1 MNYLFIHASHDGTIT
16 IVQEN
21 KVIVHTQI
29 DRFNRFKYTSFP
41 SRTLIEFI
49 NSLNL
54 EFKEVHITGLTN
66 NHCAAQ
72 WAECLQSDIIVGY
85 ETQVYV
91 DVHSHHNY
99 HAYSNQLIS
108 PFNKSHHLVW
118 DLHGDLIFK
127 KDKFYAE
134 QTSIYDD
141 DLKVIHKEWF
151 DNLEGNVCIGSC
163 YKSTTDGLG
172 LNGRNDF
179 NDGKTMALSSYGKF
193 NQEIFNHI
201 YNKNFIRDSFK
212 DLKLSTLKEDTYSQ
226 DFVKTFQTA
235 CELKAEEIVSKIDSD
250 NLTLTGGVA
259 QNILINTRLSKHK
272 KIFVNPFCTDQ
283 GISLG
288 KAYSTLKGKI
298 EKLNTVYLGF
308 KHTFNRDIFFKN
320 FSLVKANYKDVSKI
334 LLNEP
339 VAIYQGRS
347 EQGPRALG
355 NRSLLMNPAHRD
367 AVKKVN
373 DIKKRE
379 WYRPFTCS
387 ILNENFEEYFF
398 ANYNTTPY
406 YMNFVYKVKQN
417 QEEKLKSVLS
427 VDGYSRVQCVKAEHN
442 THYYNLIKTFNKMY
456 GIPVLLN
463 TSLNL
468 PGMPV
473 VESYEDLKNIL
484 LKSNLKYCFLP
495 EHNIL
500 ITKNVVN

>member
-1 MNYLFIHASHDGTIT
+1 M
-16 IVQEN
+16 
-21 KVIVHTQI
+21 
-29 DRFNRFKYTSFP
+29 
-41 SRTLIEFI
+41 
-49 NSLNL
+49 
-54 EFKEVHITGLTN
+54 
-66 NHCAAQ
+66 
-72 WAECLQSDIIVGY
+72 
-85 ETQVYV
+85 
-91 DVHSHHNY
+91 
-99 HAYSNQLIS
+99 
-108 PFNKSHHLVW
+108 
-118 DLHGDLIFK
+118 
-127 KDKFYAE
+127 
-134 QTSIYDD
+134 
-141 DLKVIHKEWF
+141 
-151 DNLEGNVCIGSC
+151 
-163 YKSTTDGLG
+163 
-172 LNGRNDF
+172 
-179 NDGKTMALSSYGKF
+179 
-193 NQEIFNHI
+193 
-201 YNKNFIRDSFK
+201 
-212 DLKLSTLKEDTYSQ
+212 
-226 DFVKTFQTA
+226 
-235 CELKAEEIVSKIDSD
+235 
-250 NLTLTGGVA
+250 
-259 QNILINTRLSKHK
+259 
-272 KIFVNPFCTDQ
+272 
-283 GISLG
+283 
-288 KAYSTLKGKI
+288 
-298 EKLNTVYLGF
+298 
-308 KHTFNRDIFFKN
+308 
-320 FSLVKANYKDVSKI
+320 
-334 LLNEP
+334 LNEP

-417 QEEKLKSVLS
+417 QEDKLKSVLS